1 MTEIS
6 QFYELAQLI
15 KNCSKHKK
23 SLKDIIKYINNIFD
37 DLPEIDLDN
46 IDEST
51 LQEFRNK
58 LIWDDSDVKNGFI
71 LLVCCY
77 YNNNEIYD
85 IKKQIMIRSFK
96 YYGVNEA
103 LIYYFEK

>member
-37 DLPEIDLDN
+37 DLPEIDPDN

-51 LQEFRNK
+51 LQEFRNR
-58 LIWDDSDVKNGFI
+58 LIWDNSDDKNGFI
-71 LLVCCY
+71 LLICCY
-77 YNNNEIYD
+77 YNNNVYLGFYFY
-85 IKKQIMIRSFK
+85 S
-96 YYGVNEA
+96 YSYGSKH
-103 LIYYFEK
+103 LHLDL

>member
-37 DLPEIDLDN
+37 DLPEIDPDN
-46 IDEST
+46 INESI

-58 LIWDDSDVKNGFI
+58 LKWNNSDDKSGFI

-77 YNNNEIYD
+77 YTKNEIYN
-85 IKKQIMIRSFK
+85 IKKQIMIKSFK
-96 YYGVNEA
+96 YYGVNDSI
-103 LIYYFEK
+103 IYYFEK